1 MTWASDGMNDELFIS
16 IRAVFDAFLAQ
27 QIIVQIVDK
36 MFLASHFFDIAFV
49 SSVSYPKY
57 SLHSSAPS
65 VNPNIQS
72 IEYVW

>member
-36 MFLASHFFDIAFV
+36 MFLAAIF
-49 SSVSYPKY
+49 
-57 SLHSSAPS
+57 
-65 VNPNIQS
+65 
-72 IEYVW
+72 